1 MPLRIPVVPCCAFRN
16 GQTARRNTG
25 RPLPIKKTADSRPNT
40 IIKAA
45 CTPFPKVQA
54 AFCAVYQIRCS
65 QLSTVSSIWLFK
77 WRLSRLAKS
86 FFSGV

>member
-1 MPLRIPVVPCCAFRN
+1 MPPRIPVVPCVPKRANRAVQYKGGIPSKN
-16 GQTARRNTG
+16 GG
-25 RPLPIKKTADSRPNT
+25 LPTQYHK
-40 IIKAA
+40 KAA

>member
-1 MPLRIPVVPCCAFRN
+1 MSLRHSCHAVLRVPKRENRAVQYR
-16 GQTARRNTG
+16 AASHR
-25 RPLPIKKTADSRPNT
+25 KTADFRPNT